1 MVVRGQCVARPR
13 GSGGVRGVLRQPQEP
28 PEQQLLEPQH
38 EVEVQELEPLVAPVS
53 GTATASRTLI
63 TSMSSKFSSGRSIS
77 GAVEWGI
84 VASSFVSSLRIPR
97 AGKKITC
104 VGASR

>member
-1 MVVRGQCVARPR
+1 MSCAG
-13 GSGGVRGVLRQPQEP
+13 QPQEP

-63 TSMSSKFSSGRSIS
+63 TSMSSKSSSGRSIA
-77 GAVEWGI
+77 GAIEWGI
-84 VASSFVSSLRIPR
+84 RTSLSVSANRIPR
-97 AGKKITC
+97 ERKKVTCKFAG
-104 VGASR
+104 R